1 MRAFSLLVKP
11 ASADCNLV
19 CAYCFYLDKK
29 KLSPEDQRPRMSDA
43 TLQRMLER
51 YFATRQQVYS
61 LTWQGGEPALMG
73 EEFFQRVTDLQKKT
87 ARKGSRIVNCIQ
99 TNATL
104 ITPEMAAH
112 MGKYR
117 FLAGCSMDG
126 PAALHDAFRKTP
138 RGGPTHDKV
147 VEGVGMFRKHGVPVN
162 AVCLVSSANAHRPEA
177 VYDHLTSQG
186 FRHIQFIPCL
196 RQDSWNNGPDP
207 GLGSGPG
214 PGPGLG
220 LTGPEWGEFLLR
232 IFEQW
237 FAGDMGTVSVRNFE
251 SILARLVMGKAAE
264 CRMADRCDQYLVVEY
279 NGDVY
284 PCDFFVQP
292 GHKLGNVHDDSFD
305 EVLDSTGY
313 LQFSDQK
320 SAWAPKCARCPYLQL
335 CKGDCPAFRL
345 TKNNHASVLCEGW
358 KYFYDKTV
366 PRFMSI
372 ARDISGR
379 PAPAGSL
386 F

>member
-1 MRAFSLLVKP
+1 MPAFSLLVKP
-11 ASADCNLV
+11 ASADCNLK

-29 KLSPEDQRPRMSDA
+29 GLSPEDPKPRMSDA

-73 EEFFQRVTDLQKKT
+73 GEFFKRVTDLQKKT

-104 ITPEMAAH
+104 ITPELAGH
-112 MGKYR
+112 MGRYR

-126 PAALHDAFRKTP
+126 PAAVHDAFRKTP
-138 RGGPTHDKV
+138 RGRPTHEKV
-147 VEGVGMFRKHGVPVN
+147 VQGVGMFRKHGVPVN
-162 AVCLVSSANAHRPEA
+162 AVCLVSSANARHPEA

-196 RQDSWNNGPDP
+196 RQDSWTDGPEP
-207 GLGSGPG
+207 GLGSGPD
-214 PGPGLG
+214 PG
-220 LTGPEWGEFLLR
+220 LTGAEWGEFLLR
-232 IFEQW
+232 IFEKW
-237 FAGDMGTVSVRNFE
+237 FAGDMGTVSIRNFE
-251 SILARLVMGKAAE
+251 SILAQLVMGRAAE

-292 GHKLGNVHDDSFD
+292 EHKLGNVHDDSFE
-305 EVLDSTGY
+305 EVLDSAGY
-313 LQFSDQK
+313 LKFSDQK
-320 SAWAPKCARCPYLQL
+320 SAWAPECTRCPYLQL

-345 TKNNHASVLCEGW
+345 PKTNHASVLCEGW
-358 KYFYDKTV
+358 KHFYDKTV
-366 PRFMSI
+366 PRFLSI
-372 ARDISGR
+372 ARGISGR
-379 PAPAGSL
+379 PVPTGSL
-386 F
+386 S